1 MYHAA
6 ASVVRLTTDPDAT
19 ATDFSHE
26 QGIRRVSR
34 NSILSGLQTH
44 IPHPTIGPWAQDRG
58 GLLEYTSGH
67 ELHTQD
73 RCSHCSVCQMY
84 WRRTATRLRSSCACF
99 RSLPSSLLPQP
110 PHSHSRAKRWRRGN
124 DECCSWSDAARRS
137 SARAKRAHACRSR
150 RGHARDILVRLLC
163 IRVHACLT

>member
-1 MYHAA
+1 MRSARRRSTSRTLHSSR
-6 ASVVRLTTDPDAT
+6 AS
-19 ATDFSHE
+19 SH
-26 QGIRRVSR
+26 
-34 NSILSGLQTH
+34 
-44 IPHPTIGPWAQDRG
+44 
-58 GLLEYTSGH
+58 TS
-67 ELHTQD
+67 
-73 RCSHCSVCQMY
+73 RCSHPLGGG
-84 WRRTATRLRSSCACF
+84 RRTAAACWSTPLDTSYTHKIVAVIAACVKCTGGAAATRLRSSCACF